1 MKIRQMRQILEVSEN
16 ESINRAAQKLY
27 ISQSA
32 LSASISSV
40 EEELGQQLLVRSHS
54 GIALTEFGKKF
65 VEASRQIL
73 EIYDRLLLEATPEN
87 PAQLSVS
94 CQYLKYVGSIFLRCS
109 AEFADSRNSFR
120 YAEKVRGEVC
130 KDVMN
135 GTSDIGIIVP
145 PADCRE
151 RVFRMMEAYNLECH
165 LITTDK
171 ARCLV
176 GPNNP
181 FYHKKEGTIRRDQMA
196 EYPQIQYEH
205 ARLDWER
212 EAFPNEGSVF
222 PNRGILL
229 ISDSGSFQNIL
240 KETDNIFVGLY
251 NEKAYSSNKYYSDI
265 RVLDIE
271 DMDYSYD
278 TIWVCR
284 KGWHLTPFAR
294 KFLRDVYTAVGHP
307 VDAFPD

>member
-1 MKIRQMRQILEVSEN
+1 MKIRQMRQILEVSETA
-16 ESINRAAQKLY
+16 SINKASQKLY

-32 LSASISSV
+32 LSSSISSV
-40 EEELGQQLLVRSHS
+40 EEELGQQLLVRSPS
-54 GIALTEFGKKF
+54 GIVLTEFGKKF

-73 EIYDRLLLEATPEN
+73 EIYDRLLLETTPEN
-87 PAQLSVS
+87 PARLSVS

-130 KDVMN
+130 KDVIN
-135 GTSDIGIIVP
+135 GNSDIGIIVP
-145 PADCRE
+145 PTDCRE
-151 RVFRMMEAYNLECH
+151 RVFRMMASYDLECH

-176 GPNNP
+176 GSKNP
-181 FYHKKEGTIRRDQMA
+181 FYHKKEGTICCQKMA
-196 EYPQIQYEH
+196 AYQHIQYEH
-205 ARLDWER
+205 ARLEWER
-212 EAFPNEGSVF
+212 EVFPEEGSVF
-222 PNRGILL
+222 PGRGVLL

-240 KETDNIFVGLY
+240 KETDSIFIGLY

-271 DMDYSYD
+271 DMDYYYD

-284 KGWHLTPFAR
+284 KGWQPTPFAK
-294 KFLRDVYTAVGHP
+294 KFLRDVYAAVGHP
-307 VDAFPD
+307 VDEFSV

>member
-1 MKIRQMRQILEVSEN
+1 MKIRQMRQILEISEN
-16 ESINRAAQKLY
+16 ESINRASRKLY

-54 GIALTEFGKKF
+54 GIELTEFGKKF

-73 EIYDRLLLEATPEN
+73 EIYDRLLLETTSENAT
-87 PAQLSVS
+87 QLSVS

-145 PADCRE
+145 PTDCRE
-151 RVFRMMEAYNLECH
+151 RVMRMLESQELECH

-176 GPNNP
+176 GPKNP
-181 FYHKKEGTIRRDQMA
+181 FYRKKAGVIRRDQMA
-196 EYPQIQYEH
+196 DYQQIQYEH

-212 EAFPNEGSVF
+212 EVFPTEGSVF
-222 PNRGILL
+222 PNRGVLF

-240 KETDNIFVGLY
+240 KETDSIFVGLY

-271 DMDYSYD
+271 DMDYCYD
-278 TIWVCR
+278 TMWVCR

-294 KFLRDVYTAVGHP
+294 KFLRDIYAAVGRPAEDIP
-307 VDAFPD
+307 V